1 MKTIDLK
8 GSARVAQGKVSAAK
22 LRKSGSV
29 PCVIYGNGDNILFA
43 ADKAALHPLVYTP
56 SAYLVNIDVD
66 GRQEAAV
73 MREVQLHPV
82 SDEILHVDFYRID
95 HRKPITIDVPVSLQ
109 GSPEGVKL
117 GGKLQQLA
125 RKVKISALSQHLP
138 DVLTV
143 DISTLGL
150 GKSIFVG
157 DLSFENV
164 NILTPKGAVICAV
177 KMTRAAIGAAAATA
191 AANAPAAAAPAAN
204 AAAPAAA
211 KKK

>member
-8 GSARVAQGKVSAAK
+8 GSSRVALGKESASK
-22 LRKSGSV
+22 LRKSGSI
-29 PCVIYGNGDNILFA
+29 PCVIYGNGDNTSFA
-43 ADKAALHPLVYTP
+43 VDKAALHPLVYTP
-56 SAYLVNIDVD
+56 NAYLVNIDVD
-66 GRQEAAV
+66 GKTETAV
-73 MREVQLHPV
+73 MRELQFHPV

-95 HRKPITIDVPVSLQ
+95 HSKPITIDVPVALH

-117 GGKLQQLA
+117 GGKLQQLT

-138 DVLTV
+138 DVLNV

-157 DLSFENV
+157 DLSFEHV
-164 NILTPKGAVICAV
+164 NILTSKSTVICAV
-177 KMTRAAIGAAAATA
+177 KMTRAAIGAAASAA
-191 AANAPAAAAPAAN
+191 AANAPAAGASSAA
-204 AAAPAAA
+204 AAAPA

>member
-8 GSARVAQGKVSAAK
+8 GSSRAALGKEGATK
-22 LRKSGSV
+22 LRKTGNV

-43 ADKAALHPLVYTP
+43 VDSAALHPLVYTP
-56 SAYLVNIDVD
+56 SAYLVNIDID
-66 GRQEAAV
+66 GKKETAV
-73 MREVQLHPV
+73 MRELQFHPI
-82 SDEILHVDFYRID
+82 SDEILHADFYRID
-95 HRKPITIDVPVSLQ
+95 HSKPITIDVPITLQ

-138 DVLTV
+138 DTLNV
-143 DISTLGL
+143 DISALGL

-164 NILTPKGAVICAV
+164 AILTPKSAVICAV
-177 KMTRAAIGAAAATA
+177 KMTRAAIGAAASAA
-191 AANAPAAAAPAAN
+191 AANASPAG

-211 KKK
+211 ATPAAKKK

>member
-1 MKTIDLK
+1 MKTIDIS
-8 GSARVAQGKVSAAK
+8 GSSRVALGKENAAK
-22 LRKSGSV
+22 LRKTGSV
-29 PCVIYGNGDNILFA
+29 PCVIYGNGDNLSFA
-43 ADKAALHPLVYTP
+43 VDNAVLHPLVYTP
-56 SAYLVNIDVD
+56 NAYLVNIDID
-66 GRQEAAV
+66 GKKETAV
-73 MREVQLHPV
+73 MRELQFHPV

-95 HRKPITIDVPVSLQ
+95 HSKPITIDVPVSLH

-117 GGKLQQLA
+117 GGKLQQLS

-138 DVLTV
+138 DALNV

-164 NILTPKGAVICAV
+164 AVLTPKSTVVCAV
-177 KMTRAAIGAAAATA
+177 KMTRAAIGAAASA
-191 AANAPAAAAPAAN
+191 AASASAAGA
-204 AAAPAAA
+204 AAA

>member
-8 GSARVAQGKVSAAK
+8 ASARAAQGKGSAAK
-22 LRKSGSV
+22 LRKSGSI
-29 PCVIYGNGDNILFA
+29 PCVIYGNGDNVLFA
-43 ADKAALHPLVYTP
+43 ADKAALQPLVYTP

-66 GRQEAAV
+66 GRQEVAV
-73 MREVQLHPV
+73 MREVQFHPV

-95 HRKPITIDVPVSLQ
+95 HRKPITIDVPVLLQ

-125 RKVKISALSQHLP
+125 RKVKISALSEHLP
-138 DVLTV
+138 DVLAV
-143 DISTLGL
+143 DISTVGL

-164 NILTPKGAVICAV
+164 SILTPKGAVICAV
-177 KMTRAAIGAAAATA
+177 KMTRAAIGAAATA
-191 AANAPAAAAPAAN
+191 AANAPAAAA
-204 AAAPAAA
+204 AAADAAAGATA

>member
-8 GSARVAQGKVSAAK
+8 GSSRSALGKDNTAK
-22 LRKSGSV
+22 LRKSGSI

-43 ADKAALHPLVYTP
+43 VEESALHPLVYTP
-56 SAYLVNIDVD
+56 SAYLVNIDID
-66 GRQEAAV
+66 GRKEVAV
-73 MREVQLHPV
+73 MRELQFHPV
-82 SDEILHVDFYRID
+82 SDAILHVDFYRID
-95 HRKPITIDVPVSLQ
+95 HSKPITIDVPVTLQ

-117 GGKLQQLA
+117 GGKLQQLT

-138 DVLTV
+138 DTLNV
-143 DISTLGL
+143 DISALGL

-164 NILTPKGAVICAV
+164 SILTPKSAVICAV
-177 KMTRAAIGAAAATA
+177 KMTRAAIGAAAAAA
-191 AANAPAAAAPAAN
+191 AANTSGAAPAAAA
-204 AAAPAAA
+204 